1 MRRSGGSY
9 RDTRRWEAG
18 FEGIYAVLDSS
29 ICNDLIALLDVVL
42 RAGVRI
48 VQYRSKSGIDR
59 GVFSNMSRRARDA
72 GAVLIVNDDLDAA
85 CEADGLHV
93 GQEDLAMFAGVPL
106 RERLGRRILG
116 ISCATAAQA
125 LEAELLGADYVGVGP
140 FNSTQSK
147 NDAGSAIGER
157 GVRAVAQATS
167 LPIAAIGGIT
177 VADLESVSRSG
188 ARMAAIISAI
198 AKPPHGDPESA
209 ARALVAQWASMHR
222 RVEAT

>member
-1 MRRSGGSY
+1 MRRSGGSHC
-9 RDTRRWEAG
+9 DTRYWEVG

-29 ICNDLIALLDVVL
+29 ICNDLIALLDAVL

-59 GVFSNMSRRARDA
+59 GVLSHLSRRARDA

-93 GQEDLAMFAGVPL
+93 GQEDLALFAGVHL

-125 LEAELLGADYVGVGP
+125 LEAERLGADYVGVGP
-140 FNSTQSK
+140 YNSTQSK

-157 GVRAVAQATS
+157 GVRVVARATS

-188 ARMAAIISAI
+188 AKMAAIISAI
-198 AKPPHGDPESA
+198 AKPSHGDAESA
-209 ARALVAQWASMHR
+209 ARTLVAQWASMHR